1 MKRIRINSWKNF
13 DVYDAMRARIRT
25 AIVCL
30 LEGELGPED
39 HWAALVAP
47 ELVRVAWTPEHPGAE
62 IPGPI
67 RVRFKVVEWRWPYL
81 LIELVACDWGHSA
94 IVWRDA
100 ERGQD
105 DQGDQ
110 GSGRGRT
117 PSRSRSPRRRR

>member
-1 MKRIRINSWKNF
+1 MTRIRINSWKNF
-13 DVYDAMRARIRT
+13 DVYHAMKARIRA
-25 AIVCL
+25 AIFCL
-30 LEGELGPED
+30 LEGELGPEG

-47 ELVRVAWTPEHPGAE
+47 ELVRVAWTREHPGAE

-94 IVWRDA
+94 SVWRDA